1 MWQLLKIE
9 LYKTFRRPRTY
20 IAFGAIAALI
30 ILLQFGLT
38 VDGQEYADF
47 MLQNLGNFEVQGKML
62 NGYMVCYIILQLMA
76 FGLCSLSIFSQEFT
90 TTNLCMQFK

>member
-47 MLQNLGNFEVQGKML
+47 MLEPGK
-62 NGYMVCYIILQLMA
+62 
-76 FGLCSLSIFSQEFT
+76 F
-90 TTNLCMQFK
+90 